1 MNQIM
6 TLLNK
11 ELVESLKTFKLLAII
26 ITFLIIG
33 VLSPFI
39 VLIMPDILESAVVD
53 SGIEMVIPEPTA
65 DQSYMQFFSHIN
77 QLGFI
82 VFLLLFG
89 GILTNEISRRT
100 LINLLTK
107 GLKRHNVVLSKA
119 LFILIIWTVVY
130 FMSAMITY
138 LYTVYFFDERVHHL
152 PAALSTTWLY
162 GIFLISLIF
171 LFSAAFKNFIAVIF
185 SIIGVVVVMMILTV
199 FPSIEMFVP
208 QHLLSL
214 NMELIIGEK
223 DLSDTLTPVAV
234 TLSASILVF
243 ILSIFIFNRKT
254 LV

>member
-1 MNQIM
+1 MNQIVTM
-6 TLLNK
+6 LNK
-11 ELVESLKTFKLLAII
+11 ELMESLKTFKLLAII

-39 VLIMPDILESAVVD
+39 VLIMPDILESAVSD

-65 DQSYMQFFSHIN
+65 DQSYMQFFSHVN

-89 GILTNEISRRT
+89 GILTSEISRRT

-107 GLKRHNVVLSKA
+107 GLKRHNVLLSKS

-130 FMSAMITY
+130 FMSALVTY
-138 LYTVYFFDERVHHL
+138 LYTVYFFDETVHNL

-162 GIFLISLIF
+162 GIFLISLVF
-171 LFSAAFKNFIAVIF
+171 LFSVAFKNFIAVIF
-185 SIIGVVVVMMILTV
+185 SIIAVVVIMMILSI
-199 FPSIEMFVP
+199 FPSMEIYIP
-208 QHLLSL
+208 QYLLTL

-223 DLSDTLTPVAV
+223 YLGDTLTPVSV
-234 TLSASILVF
+234 TFAASVLIF
-243 ILSIFIFNRKT
+243 ILSIFIFNKKT